1 MAMQAVLNSHEN
13 KNFKIHLREPV
24 SCLTHFAAFLA
35 SIPVTA
41 VLVYKALEQ
50 GDAVKTFSFI
60 IFGASLLLLYGASAL
75 YHGKNAE
82 PKTIEFLRRIDH
94 MMIFV
99 LIAGT
104 YTPVCLVNLSASCGK
119 ILLYVIWGMAT
130 AGILVKIF
138 WLNAPRFLS
147 TSFYVIMG
155 WAAVFAFYPLSK
167 AVPMSGI
174 ILLILGGVTYTIGA
188 VIYALKKPGMQFGCF
203 GFHEIFHLFVMGG
216 SLFHIVFMFLYVL

>member
-1 MAMQAVLNSHEN
+1 MAMQAVLNSN
-13 KNFKIHLREPV
+13 NRKNCKIQLREPV
-24 SCLTHFAAFLA
+24 SCLTHLAAFLA
-35 SIPVTA
+35 SVPLTLIL
-41 VLVYKALEQ
+41 VLNSLSQK
-50 GDAVKTFSFI
+50 DITKTVAFL
-60 IFGASLLLLYGASAL
+60 IFGSSLLLLYGASAL

-104 YTPVCLVNLSASCGK
+104 YTPVCLVNLSSSCGK
-119 ILLYVIWGMAT
+119 LLFYVIWGMAI

-167 AVPMSGI
+167 AVPADGI
-174 ILLILGGVTYTIGA
+174 VLLILGGVTYTIGA
-188 VIYALKKPGMQFGCF
+188 VIYALKNPKMQFGSF